1 MAKLIKSIATK
12 GAVTCMV
19 SDMKTTK
26 QLIAETMN
34 AKHILLIRENF
45 TPSEIQMLL
54 ICAEKY
60 SAT

>member
-34 AKHILLIRENF
+34 ANHILLIRENF

-54 ICAEKY
+54 IC
-60 SAT
+60 